1 MGIFTARSYA
11 VAGMDTPLLR
21 QKRIADLAKV
31 AELTLLLRDETPSIG
46 SVTAPETRR
55 SGQRRNYTMIELK
68 KLFAAAAVVAVLGVS
83 ACGKPAETTNTVDA
97 ATTEATNTVDA
108 AVTEATNAV
117 DAAATEATNA
127 VDAAAGEAVNAVAEE
142 KK

>member
-1 MGIFTARSYA
+1 
-11 VAGMDTPLLR
+11 MDTPLLR
-21 QKRIADLAKV
+21 RNRIADLAKV
-31 AELTLLLRDETPSIG
+31 ADVTLLLHDETPSNEP
-46 SVTAPETRR
+46 VTAPETRR

-97 ATTEATNTVDA
+97 AATEAANVVDA
-108 AVTEATNAV
+108 AATEAVNAVEATATEATNAV
-117 DAAATEATNA
+117 DAAATEATNT
-127 VDAAAGEAVNAVAEE
+127 VDAAAGAAVNAVTEE